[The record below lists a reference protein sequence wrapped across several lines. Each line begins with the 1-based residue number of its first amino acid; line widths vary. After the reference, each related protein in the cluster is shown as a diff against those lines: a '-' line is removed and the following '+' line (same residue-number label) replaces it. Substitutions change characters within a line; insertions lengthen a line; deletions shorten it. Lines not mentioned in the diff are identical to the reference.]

1 MQTQT
6 VYVRSDS
13 VLATWVDS
21 ANQTT
26 SASFPTLARGQTA
39 ELVIGF
45 FANAEADSIMTQAEV
60 QQYVSWDF
68 GYDSDYS
75 TDTTPKIRTTT
86 GFTVDAEGYLH
97 IPIDTG
103 TAELKEAIGTSESI
117 VLSAELDGY
126 LAGEPDNPALIIQW
140 NGQSFRNRI
149 IEGGTGT
156 PEPVDDGVYTK
167 AQTDALVG
175 GEIVYQFSA
184 DGISWHDTQASTDVY
199 IRSKNGALATGAWSE
214 AMKLP
219 SGVAGQ
225 DGDSSY
231 VHIAYASDNQGTDI
245 SLTPSSTLK
254 YRAEIVNTSPT
265 ATTDDFTGAT
275 WVKYIGDDGQGNGD
289 MTKAVYD
296 ANNNG
301 KVDIAEV
308 AETANAVSW
317 TGVTGKPES
326 FTPASHTHSI
336 TDISDSAVLPVQT
349 LNYSPN
355 TLRIDRPLVR
365 INGDKTS
372 SITVDIRSI
381 VDKDGNPV
389 TVESD
394 KCYTWE
400 YHVLCNETITM
411 VNVGSAQSTMYPVN
425 IPDVLPLVLGTL
437 TWHVFA
443 IRGFYKAGAEGN
455 IAYAVNY
462 AYSYPY

>member
-6 VYVRSDS
+6 VYVRADS

-26 SASFPTLARGQTA
+26 SAQFPMLARGQTA
-39 ELVIGF
+39 ELIIGF
-45 FANAEADSIMTQAEV
+45 FANADAEAIMTQEEV
-60 QQYVSWDF
+60 QQYVAWDF
-68 GYDSDYS
+68 GYDTDYNTQS
-75 TDTTPKIRTTT
+75 TPKIRTTT
-86 GFTVDAEGYLH
+86 GFAVDANGFLH
-97 IPIDTG
+97 IPIDT
-103 TAELKEAIGTSESI
+103 TSVELKSAIGNNETI
-117 VLSAELDGY
+117 TLSAELDGY
-126 LAGEPDNPALIIQW
+126 LAGEPDNPALIVQW

-167 AQTDALVG
+167 AQTNALVG

-184 DGISWHDTQASTDVY
+184 DGETWHDTQTEADVY
-199 IRSKNGALATGAWSE
+199 IRSKNGALATGAWSA

-225 DGDSSY
+225 DGESSY
-231 VHIAYASDNQGTDI
+231 VHVAYASDNQGTGI
-245 SLTPSSTLK
+245 SLTPSSALK

-265 ATTDDFTGAT
+265 ATTADFSGAT
-275 WVKYIGDDGQGNGD
+275 WVKYIGDDGAGSGD

-296 ANNNG
+296 TNDNG

-336 TDISDSAVLPVQT
+336 TDIGDSAVLPVQT